1 MSQGQHTCDYEW
13 RAAVVS
19 EEAKATLRRLA
30 PSCIV
35 FVPEMI
41 EVNDAYHPDGK
52 KLRFSFHNGRGGW
65 AETRGVCDIV
75 WRMLVAAEVQAFTD
89 GPKATLVTLRC
100 IKGLPFSPLCLHH
113 SLFLPTTTTTL
124 VLSHAI
130 LRYSLSSPCP
140 PSSVQVH
147 LIHAVRRYFH
157 H

>member
-65 AETRGVCDIV
+65 AEKRGVCHVV
-75 WRMLVAAEVQAFTD
+75 WRTVVAAEVQALTD
-89 GPKATLVTLRC
+89 GPKATLVTPKC
-100 IKGLPFSPLCLHH
+100 IKGSPFSPLSLHH
-113 SLFLPTTTTTL
+113 SLFLPTTTTTTL
-124 VLSHAI
+124 VLSRA
-130 LRYSLSSPCP
+130 LRYLLSSPYP
-140 PSSVQVH
+140 PSSV
-147 LIHAVRRYFH
+147 
-157 H
+157 